1 MMQKHHECHTRQ
13 FEGCSNYLRTRARTR
28 SPFPFTFE
36 FLRGIFIFQRG
47 VSRRKRPLPP
57 ADLYPWWEKVDR
69 SLMKPHTAHKY
80 QAPPV
85 LLLTYL
91 LKLSSFST

>member
-1 MMQKHHECHTRQ
+1 MCMMQKHHECHTRQ
-13 FEGCSNYLRTRARTR
+13 FEGCSNYLRSRARTR

-69 SLMKPHTAHKY
+69 SLMKPHTSIR
-80 QAPPV
+80 PPLYGV
-85 LLLTYL
+85 TL
-91 LKLSSFST
+91 

>member
-1 MMQKHHECHTRQ
+1 MMHKHHECHTRQ
-13 FEGCSNYLRTRARTR
+13 FEGCSNYLRSRARTR

-57 ADLYPWWEKVDR
+57 ADPTPVSMVGKNRSAPTKVNGQR
-69 SLMKPHTAHKY
+69 SY
-80 QAPPV
+80 QAHPPNV
-85 LLLTYL
+85 RTVR
-91 LKLSSFST
+91 